1 MSELSA
7 IKNFGPYMVK
17 IMNAIGIYT
26 KEELLNSSY
35 SKIKNELK
43 MLGIRPH
50 LNIFYAI
57 EMGLQNRPWNSITPT
72 EKKEVKALLEQ

>member
-1 MSELSA
+1 
-7 IKNFGPYMVK
+7 MVK

-43 MLGIRPH
+43 KLGIRPH